1 MSRGK
6 KNRSRQ
12 QGTGSAAKNDRAINT
27 PERQAL
33 VQMQV
38 RGFAAAG
45 WVAGATDT
53 NNGIKWRW
61 YREGSSYVIAG
72 RALTGS
78 KVCDD
83 VGDAEIV
90 ERFSPADVLRIRAAR

>member
-6 KNRSRQ
+6 RKGSRQ
-12 QGTGSAAKNDRAINT
+12 QGTGSAPKNDRAIHT
-27 PERQAL
+27 PERDAL

-45 WVAGATDT
+45 WIPGATDT

-72 RALTGS
+72 RALSGR
-78 KVCDD
+78 KVRDD
-83 VGDAEIV
+83 VGDPDIV
-90 ERFSPADVLRIRAAR
+90 GRFSPSDVLRIRAAR